1 MSHQYHHHQQPH
13 QHQPG
18 VSSGA
23 PNTAAVGGFASPTA
37 ASLDKAVVFRVMRLF
52 KPAFY
57 SSQATPL
64 IATGSDLS
72 CLMSNYSVVSDNS
85 MSPFLLLPENFGD
98 AYLGETFSAYV
109 ATINAIQDPIY
120 NIHLT
125 LRLTTQNT
133 NRDLEDSRQDPNQ
146 RANVALASNEGIDVV
161 FHHKLTEVGP
171 HTLKATAT
179 FTLKNGVLGQFP
191 GAEIV
196 HSVKK
201 FYRFQVFAPLNIAST
216 CSEVGNKIFV
226 QCLVTNSS
234 RSNPNLPSLY
244 LEQVNF
250 RTTIKDAIVTRVGS
264 DHCGQIPVSASK
276 NESFDLGDVSDVVE
290 LDSFQLLGSNES
302 VAYSYIIQLPPST
315 QLLSLRSVGWL
326 EVYWSSG

>member
-1 MSHQYHHHQQPH
+1 
-13 QHQPG
+13 
-18 VSSGA
+18 
-23 PNTAAVGGFASPTA
+23 
-37 ASLDKAVVFRVMRLF
+37 MRLF
-52 KPAFY
+52 KPSFY
-57 SSQATPL
+57 SSQSAPL
-64 IATGSDLS
+64 IATGSEMPHIMPNAS
-72 CLMSNYSVVSDNS
+72 SDVS

-120 NIHLT
+120 NISLT

-133 NRDLEDSRQDPNQ
+133 NRDLEDSRQSPNSKS
-146 RANVALASNEGIDVV
+146 NTALASNEGIDSV

-171 HTLKATAT
+171 HTLRATAT
-179 FTLKNGVLGQFP
+179 FTLKNGALGQFP
-191 GAEIV
+191 GGEIV

-201 FYRFQVFAPLNIAST
+201 FYRFQVFAPLNIVST
-216 CSEVGNKIFV
+216 CCEVGNKIFV

-250 RTTIKDAIVTRVGS
+250 KTTIKDAVVTKVGS
-264 DHCGQIPVSASK
+264 DHSGQISSS
-276 NESFDLGDVSDVVE
+276 NESFELKDVSDIVD
-290 LDSFQLLGSNES
+290 LDNFQLLGSNES
-302 VAYSYIIQLPPST
+302 IAYSYIIQLPSST